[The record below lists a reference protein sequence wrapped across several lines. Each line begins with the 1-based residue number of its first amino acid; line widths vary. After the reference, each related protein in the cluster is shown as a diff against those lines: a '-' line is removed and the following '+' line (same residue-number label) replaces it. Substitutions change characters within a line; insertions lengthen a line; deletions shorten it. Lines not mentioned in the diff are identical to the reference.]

1 LFAKQNQF
9 KIPAGCRDKPL
20 NRRLLYMRRSLLVF
34 AFLFSCSVVWAEGYD
49 SLLTRLNSVVDKKK
63 QYDDVKLARIEKL
76 KKDLVNAENPD
87 LTLKYNTYLSLYNEY
102 KSFNY
107 DEAFNYA
114 QRLQQVGHLLNDP
127 EKIAYSRIKLGFIL
141 LSSGMFKET
150 FDSLK
155 TVNAKLLDTEA
166 RKEYYFLTARTYY
179 DLADFDK
186 DNYYTPIYNSRAEKY
201 IDSGSMLCK
210 ANSFEF
216 IYYNGLKLLKSG
228 RTDKAINNLK
238 VLISKYKLTDH
249 EFAVTTSTLSDIYI
263 RANQPENAIALLIQA
278 AIADAKSSTKEAAA
292 MTNLA
297 QLLHQHG
304 DVKNAYVF
312 IKQAMDDAVYYG
324 ARQRKIQVSA
334 ILPVIAGERISYVE
348 QQRQVL
354 FLYASLLTV
363 LAIIVVVFA
372 VIIYK
377 QLRKLKLADKV
388 ILEANHNLQESIN
401 KLNEADKIKEEYIGY
416 YFNLIAEYINKLD
429 KFKRSVD
436 NKLTTKR
443 YDDIRLLVNN
453 INLTKEREELFI
465 NFDKAF
471 LKIFPNFVHDY
482 NALFSEENRVKLL
495 PNQLLNTDLRI
506 FALVRLGISDTE
518 KIAHILEYSV
528 NTIYNYK
535 ARIKGKSTISN
546 DEFEHKIM
554 EIKAV

>member
-1 LFAKQNQF
+1 M
-9 KIPAGCRDKPL
+9 C
-20 NRRLLYMRRSLLVF
+20 
-34 AFLFSCSVVWAEGYD
+34 SCGWAQGYD
-49 SLLTRLNSVVDKKK
+49 SLLTQLNNVLDKK
-63 QYDDVKLARIEKL
+63 QDYDTGKLNRIEQL
-76 KKDLVNAENPD
+76 KKELTNADNPD
-87 LTLKYNTYLSLYNEY
+87 LNLKYRVFLNLYNEY

-114 QRLQQVGHLLNDP
+114 QKLQQVGHLLNDP

-155 TVNAKLLDTEA
+155 TVNVKLLDNEA
-166 RKEYYFLTARTYY
+166 RKEYYYLTARTYY

-201 IDSGSMLCK
+201 IDSANSLSK
-210 ANSFEF
+210 SNSFEY
-216 IYYNGLKLLKSG
+216 IYYNGLKFLKSG
-228 RTDKAINNLK
+228 SIDKAISNLK
-238 VLISKYKLTDH
+238 LLIDKYKLTDH
-249 EFAVTTSTLSDIYI
+249 QFAVTSSTLSDIYI
-263 RANQPENAIALLIQA
+263 RNNQPEKAIALLIQA
-278 AIADAKSSTKEAAA
+278 AIADVKSSTKEAAA
-292 MTNLA
+292 MTTLA
-297 QLLHQHG
+297 QLLHQRG
-304 DVKNAYVF
+304 DVKNAYMY
-312 IKQAMDDAVYYG
+312 IKQAMNDAVYYG
-324 ARQRKIQVSA
+324 ARQRKIQVGA
-334 ILPVIAGERISYVE
+334 ILPIIAGEQISYVE
-348 QQRQVL
+348 QQRKVL
-354 FLYASLLTV
+354 FFYASLLTV

-377 QLRKLKLADKV
+377 QLQKLKLADKV

-471 LKIFPNFVHDY
+471 LKIFPNFVADY
-482 NALFSEENRVKLL
+482 NALFCEENRVKLL

-535 ARIKGKSTISN
+535 ARIKGKSNISN

-554 EIKAV
+554 AIKAI

>member
-1 LFAKQNQF
+1 MK
-9 KIPAGCRDKPL
+9 
-20 NRRLLYMRRSLLVF
+20 RSLLAL
-34 AFLFSCSVVWAEGYD
+34 AFLLICNCVWAEGYD
-49 SLLTRLNSVVDKKK
+49 SLLTRLNSVIDKKK
-63 QYDDVKLARIEKL
+63 EFDGVKLARIEKL
-76 KKDLVNAENPD
+76 KATLANTGNPD
-87 LTLKYNTYLSLYNEY
+87 LNLRYNTYLSLYNEY

-127 EKIAYSRIKLGFIL
+127 QKIAYSRVKLGFIL

-155 TVNAKLLDTEA
+155 TVDVKLLNNDG
-166 RKEYYFLTARTYY
+166 RKEYYFLSARTYY

-201 IDSGSMLCK
+201 IDSATSLCK
-210 ANSFEF
+210 TNSFEYL
-216 IYYNGLKLLKSG
+216 YYTGLKALKAG
-228 RTDKAINNLK
+228 NIDKAIANLRL
-238 VLISKYKLTDH
+238 LIDKYKLTDH
-249 EFAVTTSTLSDIYI
+249 EYAVTTSTLSDIYI
-263 RANQPENAIALLIQA
+263 RINQPEKAIDLLIMA
-278 AIADAKSSTKEAAA
+278 AMADARSSTKEAAA

-304 DVKNAYVF
+304 DVKNAYAF

-324 ARQRKIQVSA
+324 ARQRKIQVGA

-377 QLRKLKLADKV
+377 QLRKIRIADKV
-388 ILEANHNLQESIN
+388 ILESNHNLQVSIN

-436 NKLTTKR
+436 NKLTTKK

-482 NALFSEENRVKLL
+482 NALFCEENRVKLL

-535 ARIKGKSTISN
+535 ARIKGKSNISN

-554 EIKAV
+554 AIKAM